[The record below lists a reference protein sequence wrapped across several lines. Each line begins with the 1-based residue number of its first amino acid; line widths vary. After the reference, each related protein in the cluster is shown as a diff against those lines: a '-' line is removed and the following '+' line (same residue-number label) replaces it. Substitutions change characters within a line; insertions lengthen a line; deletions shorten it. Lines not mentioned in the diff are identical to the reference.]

1 LQQCEAFFICST
13 LSLRKIMLHNI
24 FFKKLLAGYFFCIIF
39 ISPTAQVNVRFIVN
53 QRPSLHA
60 ADTIYMAGNFNT
72 WNPIDKRYQ
81 LLPGNSSSLALQLSP
96 GNYEYKL
103 TRGGWNKTETSKDGK
118 DVGNRILTLTK
129 DTVIEISINGW
140 KDDFK
145 TETVVRKHT
154 ASPHVSILDTAFSIP
169 QLNRTRRIWIYLPGD
184 YAKTKKRF
192 PVLYM
197 HDGQNLFD
205 EFTSGFGEWG
215 VDEYLDSLFKQGNK
229 ECIVIG
235 IDNGPKRMNEYN
247 PYEFKPYGNG
257 EGDKYVEFLAN
268 TLKPYIDKNFR
279 TLSNKKNTF
288 IAGSSMGGLISL
300 YAVMKYPNVY
310 GGAGIF
316 SPAFWT
322 APELE
327 NYLAKSGRKI
337 NSKLFFYAG
346 GKEGDSMI
354 PDMKKIEAE
363 IRELSS
369 SKIYERVDM
378 DAKHN
383 EAAWRKYF
391 PEFYKW
397 ILN

>member
-1 LQQCEAFFICST
+1 MKLSGKRISFICFFLL
-13 LSLRKIMLHNI
+13 LSHS
-24 FFKKLLAGYFFCIIF
+24 LLAQI
-39 ISPTAQVNVRFIVN
+39 NVRFVVK
-53 QRPSLHA
+53 QLPTMHA
-60 ADTIYMAGNFNT
+60 ADTMYVAGSFNT
-72 WNPIDKRYQ
+72 WNPSDKRYQ
-81 LLPGNSSSLALQLSP
+81 FKQVNSELTLDFNLTA
-96 GNYEYKL
+96 GNYAYKF
-103 TRGGWNKTETSKDGK
+103 TRGGWNKVETTKDGK
-118 DVGNRILTLTK
+118 DVGNRTLSLIK
-129 DTVIEISINGW
+129 DTVINIFIGGW

-145 TETVVRKHT
+145 SEAVVRKHT
-154 ASPHVSILDTAFSIP
+154 ASSHVKILDTAFFIP
-169 QLNRTRRIWIYLPGD
+169 QLNRTRRIWAYLPD
-184 YAKTKKRF
+184 NYLSSKKRF

-205 EFTSGFGEWG
+205 EATSGFGEWG
-215 VDEYLDSLFKQGNK
+215 VDECLDSLFKQGVK

-235 IDNGPKRMNEYN
+235 IDNGPKRMSEYN
-247 PYEFKPYGNG
+247 PYEFKPYGAG
-257 EGDKYVEFLAN
+257 EGDKYVDFIAT

-279 TLSNKKNTF
+279 TLKNKKNTF

-300 YAVMKYPNVY
+300 YAVIKYPKVF

-322 APELE
+322 ASGIE
-327 NYLAKSGRKI
+327 NDVNKMAKKI

-346 GKEGDSMI
+346 GKESDRMI
-354 PDMKKIEAE
+354 PDMKKIEAD
-363 IRELSS
+363 IKVLSP

-397 ILN
+397 MLY